1 MRIDSHCHIDLF
13 DDPVATCKAYENA
26 KICCVMA
33 TMLPSHFQAALPHL
47 VSFKQVIPALGMHPM
62 RAKEAFYEISLFEKL
77 VNTTNFIGEIGL
89 DMSSDGRKT
98 FHLQLEIL
106 KAIFPVIGRGKFIT
120 VHSRNAHD
128 ELLTLLDDY
137 KICPVCFHY
146 FTGGPEAA
154 RRLVAKGHFVS
165 VNYKMMTGLH
175 AEMVCSLP
183 RDRLIIETDG
193 PFLTKNPVAIIDKTY
208 HELGRI
214 LNMTNEEIEA
224 LVWSNFYKCRTVG
237 SQIS

>member
-13 DDPVATCKAYENA
+13 DDPVATCKAYEKA
-26 KICCVMA
+26 QICCVMA

-47 VSFKQVIPALGMHPM
+47 ASYKQVIPALGMHPM
-62 RAKEAFYEISLFEKL
+62 RAKEAFYEISLFKKL
-77 VNTTNFIGEIGL
+77 VNTTDYIGEIGL

-98 FHLQLEIL
+98 IHLQLEIL
-106 KAIFPVIGRGKFIT
+106 KTIFPAIGRGKFIT
-120 VHSRNAHD
+120 VHSRNAHN

-137 KICPVCFHY
+137 KIGPVCFHY
-146 FTGGPEAA
+146 FVGGPEAA

-193 PFLTKNPVAIIDKTY
+193 PFLAKNPVAIIGRTY
-208 HELGRI
+208 HELSKI
-214 LNMTNEEIEA
+214 LNMTNDETEA
-224 LVWSNFYKCRTVG
+224 LVWSNFNKCRTV
-237 SQIS
+237 